1 MFGIIGGM
9 HALQVLNILIMSIRA
24 RRITLRSEGSNMIQ
38 TLVVKRM
45 MPSRFVTRNSS
56 QPTSRTTGPFAY
68 IWINVFS
75 RKGIFGVESEHFSTV
90 FAVREVLEASS
101 QTYQAYRASNLL
113 PRAGMNAL
121 IVGLLV
127 TNCWTTAGIQLFLR
141 KSPALE
147 RVVTL
152 TYDALLSF
160 GMMIVVPLI
169 IFIPY
174 IEAFNF
180 EYSIFK
186 NPDVLYDPVP
196 LATMVLENRLIFASS
211 LFDFAT
217 KLIPQLSIFLS
228 LVTVSELL
236 GRSDVKVIP
245 STNRHSIQ
253 SVAVKP
259 KAGSDGIG
267 KPSEVDKTIGNPKNS
282 GQFASL
288 RALHKWKHVIAIV
301 LFILWGTIIL
311 LLHGLAAQ
319 RAANYEVIG
328 CRAVTRP
335 WFSNGKEPCSSLVY
349 DCHAR
354 NTTSPDGSSFDK
366 LDHVTLATL
375 AIAHCPELKMPP
387 DFQRLENLVM
397 FHLYNS
403 TIVNWDAESSV
414 SATAHTRLLS
424 VLVGKT
430 QMAEFPV
437 GLLQPLPASLMS
449 VQFSQTNLTKLP
461 DDLYVRWHA
470 MAMISF
476 ENGILTEIPYQ
487 MFFSPVYTLSL
498 MGNRIETLPTLAMM
512 PPGMII
518 PELRLTHNPLREL
531 PAALM
536 APDPFIMSL
545 NVQNTSLTTMP
556 TWVKT
561 NTKVVWAYDTPFC
574 ATPMA
579 DPALAYQVMCFARP
593 PGQEAFFPM
602 YLFDSLYQFGK
613 A

>member
-1 MFGIIGGM
+1 
-9 HALQVLNILIMSIRA
+9 
-24 RRITLRSEGSNMIQ
+24 
-38 TLVVKRM
+38 M

-56 QPTSRTTGPFAY
+56 QPTSRTTGPFTY

-186 NPDVLYDPVP
+186 NFDVLYDSVH

-217 KLIPQLSIFLS
+217 KLIPHLSTFLA

-236 GRSDVKVIP
+236 GRRDVKVAP
-245 STNRHSIQ
+245 GVSVGRMHSVSSFNVQ
-253 SVAVKP
+253 ANSAGSVKP
-259 KAGSDGIG
+259 GQANKTTG
-267 KPSEVDKTIGNPKNS
+267 KLQNS
-282 GQFASL
+282 GQFASF

-301 LFILWGTIIL
+301 LFVLWGAIIL

-354 NTTSPDGSSFDK
+354 NTTSPDDSSFDK
-366 LDHVTLATL
+366 LDHVALATL

-387 DFQRLENLVM
+387 DFQRLENLVI

-449 VQFSQTNLTKLP
+449 VQFLETNLTKLP
-461 DDLYVRWHA
+461 DDLHVRWHA
-470 MAMISF
+470 MVMISF

-498 MGNRIETLPTLAMM
+498 MGNRIEMLPTLAMM

-518 PELRLTHNPLREL
+518 PQLRLTHNPLREL

-545 NVQNTSLTTMP
+545 NVQNTSLTT
-556 TWVKT
+556 
-561 NTKVVWAYDTPFC
+561 
-574 ATPMA
+574 
-579 DPALAYQVMCFARP
+579 
-593 PGQEAFFPM
+593 
-602 YLFDSLYQFGK
+602 
-613 A
+613 